1 MEVTKEEALTSATQL
16 FRYALNLGPS
26 HPFARDLSV
35 WIVRHW
41 AMSGTMAVEAVR
53 RERNAKSKQ
62 ATAAPVNV
70 TDTPARV
77 KFIHP
82 ASPQAKEHEAQTPVF
97 PSPLQQ
103 VTAQSGEGEGKPRR
117 GRKPKEQ
124 QAEPPTQDL
133 RENADV
139 NPVAEDS
146 PLTDAELSAVGSMSP
161 SAILAD
167 FGEGRLTATL
177 ENIGI
182 EHKDL
187 SGSQKAAA
195 VKVNAAKKK

>member
-1 MEVTKEEALTSATQL
+1 
-16 FRYALNLGPS
+16 
-26 HPFARDLSV
+26 
-35 WIVRHW
+35 
-41 AMSGTMAVEAVR
+41 MAVEAVR

-62 ATAAPVNV
+62 VNAAPVNV

-82 ASPQAKEHEAQTPVF
+82 ASPQAKEQEAQPETLTFQQPE
-97 PSPLQQ
+97 PSNQ
-103 VTAQSGEGEGKPRR
+103 AQAVPGEDKPRR
-117 GRKPKEQ
+117 GRKPREQ
-124 QAEPPTQDL
+124 QAEPPTQDI

-146 PLTDAELSAVGSMSP
+146 PLTDAELAAVGTMSP

-167 FGEGRLTATL
+167 FGEARLTATL
-177 ENIGI
+177 EKIGI
-182 EHKDL
+182 EHTDL

-195 VKVNAAKKK
+195 VKVNAGKKK

>member
-41 AMSGTMAVEAVR
+41 AMSGTMAVQAVQ
-53 RERNAKSKQ
+53 REKNARAK
-62 ATAAPVNV
+62 TASVSVN
-70 TDTPARV
+70 TTEPPNRV
-77 KFIHP
+77 KFVHP
-82 ASPQAKEHEAQTPVF
+82 KSPEAQVQEPEPAF
-97 PSPLQQ
+97 PSPPPPM
-103 VTAQSGEGEGKPRR
+103 TAQSGEGEGKPRR